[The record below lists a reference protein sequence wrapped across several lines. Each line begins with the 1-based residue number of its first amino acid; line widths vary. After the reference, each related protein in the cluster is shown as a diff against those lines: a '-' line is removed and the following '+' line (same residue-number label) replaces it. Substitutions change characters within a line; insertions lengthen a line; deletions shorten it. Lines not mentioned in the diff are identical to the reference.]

1 MRRDIIKELKQYFDI
16 KELVCPHTYKKFG
29 EISWQFFDSEF
40 LENLL
45 ILRRDVLKVPL
56 SCNDWSKGGQFS
68 QRGFRCNICQLVKS
82 KTLNNQIYLSAH
94 CNGAGA
100 DFSSS
105 KMSAKQM
112 RELIKENQHLFTVPV
127 RVERDVSW
135 LHFDIYDSGDNKY
148 TEFAG

>member
-29 EISWQFFDSEF
+29 ERSWQFFDSEF

-45 ILRRDVLKVPL
+45 ILRKDVLKVPL
-56 SCNDWSKGGQFS
+56 VCNDWSKGGQFS
-68 QRGFRCNICQLVKS
+68 QRGFRCNICELVKS
-82 KTLNNQIYLSAH
+82 KTLKNQIYLSAH

-148 TEFAG
+148 TEFVG

>member
-56 SCNDWSKGGQFS
+56 SCNDWSKGGKFS

-135 LHFDIYDSGDNKY
+135 LHFDIYDSGGDKY

>member
-1 MRRDIIKELKQYFDI
+1 M
-16 KELVCPHTYKKFG
+16 
-29 EISWQFFDSEF
+29 
-40 LENLL
+40 
-45 ILRRDVLKVPL
+45 ILRKDVLKVPL
-56 SCNDWSKGGQFS
+56 VCNDWSKGGQFS
-68 QRGFRCNICQLVKS
+68 QRGFRCNICELVKS
-82 KTLNNQIYLSAH
+82 KTLKNQIYLSAH

-135 LHFDIYDSGDNKY
+135 LHFDIYDSGGDKY
-148 TEFAG
+148 TEFVG

>member
-68 QRGFRCNICQLVKS
+68 QRGFRCNICELVKS
-82 KTLNNQIYLSAH
+82 KTLKNQIYLSAH

-148 TEFAG
+148 TEFVG

>member
-29 EISWQFFDSEF
+29 ERSWQFFDSEF

-45 ILRRDVLKVPL
+45 ILRKDVLKVPL
-56 SCNDWSKGGQFS
+56 VCNDWSKGGQFS
-68 QRGFRCNICQLVKS
+68 QRGFRCNICELVKS
-82 KTLNNQIYLSAH
+82 KTLKNQIYLSAH

-135 LHFDIYDSGDNKY
+135 LHFDIYDSGGDKY
-148 TEFAG
+148 TEFVG